1 MCAIFLLLVRGDWKR
16 GIELVQFQ
24 EQTIKSIDDIY
35 MFNVKGKRNRSIR
48 MRGIK
53 RRTFVQL

>member
-1 MCAIFLLLVRGDWKR
+1 MCAIFLLFVRGDWKR

-35 MFNVKGKRNRSIR
+35 MLNVKGKRNRSIR
-48 MRGIK
+48 MGI
-53 RRTFVQL
+53 